1 MIGVKDIADILY
13 GIENKGTVSIV
24 DANGKKLYAQVAQ
37 RLLPCIWNG
46 TRAVSYTPLGETNP
60 ENKYYNKRLQ
70 LEKY

>member
-46 TRAVSYTPLGETNP
+46 TRFRMIT
-60 ENKYYNKRLQ
+60 
-70 LEKY
+70 